1 MEGDSADDVQDVATL
16 LVVVLILA
24 DIEDDDESDGE
35 ASYNQ
40 DVQEDEHLL
49 VESWLGTTKTE
60 KQIS

>member
-1 MEGDSADDVQDVATL
+1 MWKMWQTL

-40 DVQEDEHLL
+40 DVKEDEHLL
-49 VESWLGTTKTE
+49 VESRLRAKKKE

>member
-16 LVVVLILA
+16 LVVVLILT

-49 VESWLGTTKTE
+49 VES
-60 KQIS
+60 